1 MTYCL
6 GILISSGLVLAS
18 DSRTNAGVDQIAKV
32 RKLAVFEQPGARV
45 IALLSA
51 GNLATTQAVVTTFR
65 EGLGCAGLGR
75 REDGCDLDQAKT
87 LFDAAR
93 MVGQVLR
100 NVLARDAEH
109 VKAVGDPSAS
119 FLLGGQIAGERP
131 RLFQIYSAGNF
142 IEASPRTPFL
152 QIGETKYGKP
162 ILDRTVN
169 FELDMTRAAKAAIL
183 SFDATMR
190 SNLSV
195 APPIDLLCYRT
206 DSLSADTK
214 VKLNDQDPYFAA
226 LREGYGRGLLE
237 LVDGLPSPP
246 WAEGRPPNL
255 SAKTPDGA

>member
-6 GILISSGLVLAS
+6 GILLSSGLVLAS

-51 GNLATTQAVVTTFR
+51 GNLATTQSVVTTFK
-65 EGLGCAGLGR
+65 EGLGCADG
-75 REDGCDLDQAKT
+75 GCDLDQAKT

-100 NVLARDAEH
+100 EVMARDADH
-109 VKAVGDPSAS
+109 VQAVGDPSAS
-119 FLLGGQIAGERP
+119 FLLGGQIVGERP

-195 APPIDLLCYRT
+195 APPIDLLCYRA
-206 DSLSADTK
+206 DSLSAETK
-214 VKLNDQDPYFAA
+214 VKLNNEDPYFAA
-226 LREGYGRGLLE
+226 LSEGYGRGLLE

-246 WAEGRPPNL
+246 WAEDRPPRL
-255 SAKTPDGA
+255 DAETIDA